1 MNRGINHMQNSMN
14 ATKLKQEISNLQS
27 QIAQQQAAYVNK
39 QPGGGHSVR
48 FYSNIS
54 YLWHL
59 SYIDLFIC
67 LEYGRQW

>member
-54 YLWHL
+54 YL
-59 SYIDLFIC
+59 
-67 LEYGRQW
+67 